1 MLTGILGAGPARR
14 AAWKRA
20 FPPGHKG
27 PGQADLWL
35 PHPSPWP
42 WPRLSAVSFGEC
54 PQGFWAFSN
63 GPRVP
68 AHLPEPRWLSRAD
81 IHPGIRGVGPQS
93 RQPVLSPAGRGLTL
107 SHRGWAPQYHVP
119 RDTGRE
125 KLCPQRTRRGSST
138 VSVLGECAVGGWERG
153 NKEALGQG
161 RSAHGES
168 VVEPGDG
175 RGAGMEEGTS
185 QVRGR
190 TEARGQSRAQ
200 KLVERIPLKTGPGNG
215 AARGLR

>member
-1 MLTGILGAGPARR
+1 MELVLLEEQPGNVLSPRPQGTWAGGSVAASPITLALTT
-14 AAWKRA
+14 
-20 FPPGHKG
+20 
-27 PGQADLWL
+27 
-35 PHPSPWP
+35 
-42 WPRLSAVSFGEC
+42 AVRSVLRGM
-54 PQGFWAFSN
+54 PQGFWAFSS
-63 GPRVP
+63 GPRAP

-81 IHPGIRGVGPQS
+81 IHPGNRGVGPQS

-107 SHRGWAPQYHVP
+107 SHWGWAPQYHVP

-138 VSVLGECAVGGWERG
+138 VSVLGEHAVGGWERG

-161 RSAHGES
+161 RSAQGES
-168 VVEPGDG
+168 VVEPRDG

-190 TEARGQSRAQ
+190 TEAKGQSRAQ
-200 KLVERIPLKTGPGNG
+200 KLVERIPLETGPGNG

>member
-1 MLTGILGAGPARR
+1 MEPVLLGEQPGNVLSPQATRDLGRR
-14 AAWKRA
+14 ICGCLIHRPGLGHGCLQCPSGNALRA
-20 FPPGHKG
+20 SG
-27 PGQADLWL
+27 
-35 PHPSPWP
+35 
-42 WPRLSAVSFGEC
+42 RSAM
-54 PQGFWAFSN
+54 A
-63 GPRVP
+63 PRVP

-93 RQPVLSPAGRGLTL
+93 GQLVLSPAGRGLTL

-168 VVEPGDG
+168 VFEPGDG

-190 TEARGQSRAQ
+190 TEARGQSHAQ